1 MMRGL
6 LVKRGKLNPGS
17 KLNKP
22 YIENLMAKKFA
33 AQPHEMKQEDQ
44 IERMIPR
51 DSIKKKTVSKF
62 IQSKLAPDNVLLQ
75 QSLEYCRRVN
85 PGERLIDRSEKVQA
99 EYARRRYERDA
110 WSMYSV
116 LFKVEQEEAE
126 IDREFVMSFVRWL
139 KGLGEEADHQKT
151 PWYKTPIRHPA
162 VDEFLGAW
170 AKEKAEYLRQ
180 LDLTKNMPCKF
191 YRSVERRCR
200 TFDTRATCTRPS
212 IGNRWPRYN
221 NNISSVLPV

>member
-6 LVKRGKLNPGS
+6 LVKRGKLNASGT

-22 YIENLMAKKFA
+22 YIENMMAKKFA
-33 AQPHEMKQEDQ
+33 VQPHEMKQEDQ
-44 IERMIPR
+44 IEKMIPR
-51 DSIKKKTVSKF
+51 DSVKRKTMSKF
-62 IQSKLAPDNVLLQ
+62 IAKKLVDDKELEKQALQ
-75 QSLEYCRRVN
+75 YCKRVFD
-85 PGERLIDRSEKVQA
+85 PRITLADPRVKSELDK
-99 EYARRRYERDA
+99 RKYERDA

-126 IDREFVMSFVRWL
+126 IDKEFVMGFIRWL
-139 KGLGEEADHQKT
+139 KGVGDDSDHQKT
-151 PWYKTPIRHPA
+151 PWYRQPIRHPA

-191 YRSVERRCR
+191 ILR
-200 TFDTRATCTRPS
+200 TRPLS
-212 IGNRWPRYN
+212 YT
-221 NNISSVLPV
+221 S

>member
-1 MMRGL
+1 MRGL
-6 LVKRGKLNPGS
+6 LVKRGKLNPGT

-44 IERMIPR
+44 IEKMIPR
-51 DSIKKKTVSKF
+51 DSIKRKTISKF
-62 IQSKLAPDNVLLQ
+62 IQSKLAPNDVLEKQ
-75 QSLEYCRRVN
+75 AREYVRRVN
-85 PGERLIDRSEKVQA
+85 PGLAAGRELNEKIKAEVDR
-99 EYARRRYERDA
+99 RIYERDA

-139 KGLGEEADHQKT
+139 KGMGEESDHQKT
-151 PWYKTPIRHPA
+151 PWYKQPIRHPA

-191 YRSVERRCR
+191 YRSVERRYR
-200 TFDTRATCTRPS
+200 TFDTRATCTRLS
-212 IGNRWPRYN
+212 NGSRWLRYN
-221 NNISSVLPV
+221 NSISWVLPV